1 MEGVCPWAPLTSW
14 ASLIQ
19 CSNLLSSLSHS
30 LTLTLSLSLSLSLP
44 PSLLSSIPFF
54 LPPTGLSDPFVE
66 LSLLPEWLFPE
77 SAKELFKTTVQ
88 KQTVDPVFNQE
99 FKM

>member
-1 MEGVCPWAPLTSW
+1 MGSTHFMGQPYPVFQLAEQP
-14 ASLIQ
+14 
-19 CSNLLSSLSHS
+19 
-30 LTLTLSLSLSLSLP
+30 LSLSLSLSLP

-54 LPPTGLSDPFVE
+54 PPPTGLSDPFVE

>member
-1 MEGVCPWAPLTSW
+1 MGSTHFMGQPYPVFQLAEQPL
-14 ASLIQ
+14 
-19 CSNLLSSLSHS
+19 S
-30 LTLTLSLSLSLSLP
+30 LTHSHSLSLSLSLP

-54 LPPTGLSDPFVE
+54 PPPTGLSDPFVE